1 MSNSLH
7 TTDTSYGWRGTVM
20 PCSVTIPPNYL
31 AVTRVNFADEDQQRI
46 QTDDTGNA
54 MVLEPVKFGITGM
67 FSG

>member
-1 MSNSLH
+1 
-7 TTDTSYGWRGTVM
+7 M